1 MSALHL
7 VIDLAQD
14 NGGGGGIQL
23 PIVGPL
29 VSWITAN
36 VIPLLLL
43 VTAIVLLYL
52 GAGRGDN
59 SGVMKRLAALVIV
72 LGIVGLALTNFAG
85 VDTSK
90 WLLNLFGAGI

>member
-1 MSALHL
+1 MSVLHL
-7 VIDLAQD
+7 ATDLAQD
-14 NGGGGGIQL
+14 NGNMTI

-29 VSWITAN
+29 MSWITKN
-36 VIPLLLL
+36 LIPLLLL
-43 VTAIVLLYL
+43 VTAILLLYR
-52 GAGRGDN
+52 GAVKGDN
-59 SGVMKRLAALVIV
+59 SGVMKRVLALVIV